1 MKAWMKDWIKMIDT
15 TDDTA
20 AAKGIK
26 SHNFQAKEGFPKRN
40 FRDQSVPH
48 VKILY
53 NMPYIYYIIPYG
65 LST

>member
-40 FRDQSVPH
+40 FRDQ
-48 VKILY
+48 Y
-53 NMPYIYYIIPYG
+53 R
-65 LST
+65 T